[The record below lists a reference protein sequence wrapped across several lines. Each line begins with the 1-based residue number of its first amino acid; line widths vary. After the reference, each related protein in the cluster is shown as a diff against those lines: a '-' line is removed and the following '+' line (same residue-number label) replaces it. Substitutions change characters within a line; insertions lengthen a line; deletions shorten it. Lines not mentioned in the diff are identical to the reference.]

1 MFSIL
6 TRNFRT
12 PEEIARIR
20 DEQGRRKQDALR
32 EKQERQERH
41 WNKNPPNRE
50 MTEEQKYNQRGKKWK
65 TSKIS
70 DPLEKRLSQLSLEE
84 KLRQKRHFFE
94 TDEPDKV
101 VGNPKFQALY
111 EVFMTHCAT
120 AEQELN
126 LHEELDDGNVE
137 YKLKFDSPTMAR
149 VEHLTTQMHFR
160 LNEGHGLAF
169 YQIGVLDSGQVT
181 GLQDNEILE
190 TLIILFHMSTTLQ
203 YGATL
208 SIEKVRVGV
217 EGFSVMLK
225 VVRTNPA
232 G

>member
-1 MFSIL
+1 
-6 TRNFRT
+6 
-12 PEEIARIR
+12 
-20 DEQGRRKQDALR
+20 
-32 EKQERQERH
+32 
-41 WNKNPPNRE
+41 
-50 MTEEQKYNQRGKKWK
+50 
-65 TSKIS
+65 
-70 DPLEKRLSQLSLEE
+70 
-84 KLRQKRHFFE
+84 
-94 TDEPDKV
+94 
-101 VGNPKFQALY
+101 
-111 EVFMTHCAT
+111 MTHCAT

-160 LNEGHGLAF
+160 LNEGHGIAY

-232 G
+232 GQSQKTNIMCIFGDSDDEVVPQKQVEEEIKQP